1 MSDSV
6 NIAVRVRENVRK
18 ELERQERL
26 LHSPGPKYNDRYTQ
40 GKIEILKWIKVML
53 DLELEVLGEKNQ
65 MKEALQNDHNG
76 V

>member
-18 ELERQERL
+18 ELERQERI

-40 GKIEILKWIKVML
+40 GKIEILKWTKTML
-53 DLELEVLGEKNQ
+53 DLELSILGDKNQ
-65 MKEALQNDHNG
+65 MKEEMSHE
-76 V
+76 